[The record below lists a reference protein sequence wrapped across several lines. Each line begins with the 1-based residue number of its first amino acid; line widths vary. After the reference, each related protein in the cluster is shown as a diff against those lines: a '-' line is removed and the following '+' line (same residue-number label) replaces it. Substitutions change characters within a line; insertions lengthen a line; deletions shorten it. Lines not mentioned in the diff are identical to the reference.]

1 MRSITTRPG
10 WLARVGV
17 LVVLALGFR
26 CPALAGDDRLL
37 VNVPESFEV
46 GGRIFPAGLLSLRH
60 LDDYN
65 PTTAIDRIS
74 VGAECLGVYLAQR
87 RPTEGGLKAASVV
100 FERSPR
106 GHLLLVG
113 YTTGRDPA
121 EVYLYRQ
128 PERGPRLA
136 PSVVVASR

>member
-1 MRSITTRPG
+1 MRSRSTFLG
-10 WLARVGV
+10 WLARVGILAV
-17 LVVLALGFR
+17 LTLGFR
-26 CPALAGDDRLL
+26 CPAVADGDHLL
-37 VNVPESFEV
+37 VNVPEPFEV
-46 GGRIFPAGLLSLRH
+46 NGRMFPAGLLSLRH

-65 PTTAIDRIS
+65 PTTAMDRIT
-74 VGAECLGVYLAQR
+74 VGAECLGVYMAQR
-87 RPTEGGLKAASVV
+87 RPVEGGLMTASAV
-100 FERSPR
+100 FERSPS

-128 PERGPRLA
+128 TERGPRLA